1 LERYPVFVS
10 VVLNH
15 VSEAT
20 SVFWNALR
28 CLQLL
33 LEILGY
39 KLWLR
44 TTFSAGVVRNTLISQ
59 CFHSN
64 QERMH
69 NSIFEQ
75 FQPFLQVDI
84 WDYILFSLIFLLFP

>member
-1 LERYPVFVS
+1 MERYPVFVS

-33 LEILGY
+33 LEILGEQY
-39 KLWLR
+39 LFFHYVSFFLACLSWTLSFLGGGGGGGKEFW
-44 TTFSAGVVRNTLISQ
+44 VVCR
-59 CFHSN
+59 
-64 QERMH
+64 
-69 NSIFEQ
+69 
-75 FQPFLQVDI
+75 
-84 WDYILFSLIFLLFP
+84 

>member
-1 LERYPVFVS
+1 MQYGDCWQYGDWCRLGRLEAPALEEGLLERYPVFVS

-33 LEILGY
+33 LEILGEHY
-39 KLWLR
+39 
-44 TTFSAGVVRNTLISQ
+44 
-59 CFHSN
+59 
-64 QERMH
+64 
-69 NSIFEQ
+69 
-75 FQPFLQVDI
+75 
-84 WDYILFSLIFLLFP
+84 LFSLCFLLFGML

>member
-1 LERYPVFVS
+1 MERYPVFVS

-33 LEILGY
+33 LEILGEHY
-39 KLWLR
+39 LFFHYVSFFLACCSWTLSFGGEGGGSKECWLVCR
-44 TTFSAGVVRNTLISQ
+44 
-59 CFHSN
+59 
-64 QERMH
+64 
-69 NSIFEQ
+69 
-75 FQPFLQVDI
+75 
-84 WDYILFSLIFLLFP
+84 

>member
-1 LERYPVFVS
+1 MERYPVFVS

-33 LEILGY
+33 LEILGEHY
-39 KLWLR
+39 LFFHYVSFFLACCSWTSSFFLGGAAR
-44 TTFSAGVVRNTLISQ
+44 NVGWFAG
-59 CFHSN
+59 
-64 QERMH
+64 EK
-69 NSIFEQ
+69 
-75 FQPFLQVDI
+75 
-84 WDYILFSLIFLLFP
+84 